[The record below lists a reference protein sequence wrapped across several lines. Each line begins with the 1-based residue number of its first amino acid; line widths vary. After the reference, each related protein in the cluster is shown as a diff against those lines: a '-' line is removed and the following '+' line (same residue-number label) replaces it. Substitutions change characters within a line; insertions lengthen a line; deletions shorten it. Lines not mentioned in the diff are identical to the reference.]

1 MEQEIFNI
9 VGLPKPRSLSY
20 AESLEYYKTN
30 IATSKSPIPII
41 LDNGSFEFRA
51 VTFFLYTIGLGHTR

>member
-9 VGLPKPRSLSY
+9 AGLPKPKSVSY
-20 AESLEYYKTN
+20 ANSLEYYKNN
-30 IATSKSPIPII
+30 IATFRSPIPII

-51 VTFFLYTIGLGHTR
+51 VAFFFHMP